1 MAYRAFVRPV
11 AKYGEIL
18 LLRASATL
26 VSRSQTAFFSLVWGR
41 EKKGSGTMTQ
51 QILSRLPLLLPWL
64 LIGET
69 LYFTKVLI
77 LSDIKMRRAT
87 QT

>member
-1 MAYRAFVRPV
+1 
-11 AKYGEIL
+11 
-18 LLRASATL
+18 
-26 VSRSQTAFFSLVWGR
+26 
-41 EKKGSGTMTQ
+41 MTQ